1 MVNNFEVVEKN
12 LLHFEP
18 GTYYKFEAII
28 RQKDGENGLMTN
40 PNSTS
45 LKFWL
50 IDSQESYN
58 KLKPIMKKFC
68 DVTKSR
74 LYFTL
79 DRKST
84 YKTFVNTLKTLTEVI
99 GEIVFGGDFSINK
112 LNKIINS
119 ETSKK
124 ENTDKLGCKTW
135 LIDIDIKND
144 KLRETIE
151 KYCNKEFICT
161 LNTLNGYHV
170 ISKKNF
176 SAYKFI
182 DLLETYILLYFKDN
196 KEVENLIHQI
206 SLHENSL
213 GLIYKGE

>member
-28 RQKDGENGLMTN
+28 RQKDGENDLMTN

-50 IDSQESYN
+50 IDSQESYD
-58 KLKPIMKKFC
+58 KLKPIMIKFC

-79 DRKST
+79 DRKSIH
-84 YKTFVNTLKTLTEVI
+84 KTFVNTLKTLTEVI
-99 GEIVFGGDFSINK
+99 GEIVLGGDFSINK

-124 ENTDKLGCKTW
+124 ENTDKNCQKTW
-135 LIDIDIKND
+135 LVDIDVENE
-144 KLRETIE
+144 KLQDVIAR
-151 KYCNKEFICT
+151 YCNKEFICT
-161 LNTLNGYHV
+161 LKTLNGYHV
-170 ISKKNF
+170 VSKKNF